1 MKACKNRIEIA
12 FSSIGEN
19 VSLSRM
25 LIAATAAT
33 LDFTISDL
41 EELKVAVSEAV
52 SNAIIHGYDN
62 QPDQM
67 VEMSALL
74 YGDRLEIQVK
84 DYGVGIPDIEKA
96 MEPGYSRSPERMGL
110 GFAFMSSFMDKLEV
124 LSVPGEGTTVS
135 MTKYLPEPEDEG

>member
-1 MKACKNRIEIA
+1 MNTCKNRLEIA

-33 LDFTISDL
+33 LDFTINDL

-74 YGDRLEIQVK
+74 YEDRLEIQVK

-124 LSVPGEGTTVS
+124 VSVPGEGTTVS
-135 MTKYLPEPEDEG
+135 MTKYLPESEDEG

>member
-74 YGDRLEIQVK
+74 YEDRLEIQVK

-110 GFAFMSSFMDKLEV
+110 SLIHI
-124 LSVPGEGTTVS
+124 
-135 MTKYLPEPEDEG
+135 

>member
-1 MKACKNRIEIA
+1 
-12 FSSIGEN
+12 
-19 VSLSRM
+19 M

-74 YGDRLEIQVK
+74 YEDRLEIQVK

-124 LSVPGEGTTVS
+124 LSVRAGFTVS
-135 MTKYLPEPEDEG
+135 VTSIYRSLRRTKANGLDPEGAAS